1 MFGFVA
7 VLALCF
13 GITLSVK
20 PAQTV
25 QAAQTMSP
33 DGWTVVLETGNNSIR
48 IQNGTTYWT
57 TGEGTYVTPDG
68 IMNYTEINGKTLA
81 QINAE
86 MPGAINVTLQAPG
99 GEIGSFFRVNVN
111 AEYTDFTVKDI
122 VTLVVREGWSHTDSS
137 GTYTIDTDLYFAC
150 TQKGENW
157 MFVTD
162 VVDVSDK
169 LVVSDQ
175 GELNANARTILV
187 ATSGTT
193 YWTSNPRTP
202 NEGNGTKGGPALNT
216 IYINGTSIKEW
227 NTKAYKMLE
236 NGEISDITFG
246 AQQDNIKNGAPYAP
260 IVVLNGTASGLGS
273 IFQTWVPTGYIN
285 GISSFKIGKGF
296 GNLQGTTLYYV
307 SKDVEYVRSGSAFVR
322 VASTVDIT
330 DDLKIRDVQ
339 SINDGTTL
347 YYIGG
352 KDNTQKWTKIYGQNS
367 IAINEHEWKGV
378 TDSSKQGGAVQMSYL
393 AVNGTSIYDI
403 NVSDNGAYGATQG
416 NIASGGKYAP
426 ILAFVTATEIGG
438 AIKLQIPNAYPSG
451 SGVAGD
457 NHKTL
462 AVLKGFY
469 VLDSET
475 NIKYE
480 VTKDVQW
487 DYVDGQWVDHV
498 NLIKTTVTDAR
509 LFGSSS
515 DAFAGVQLADS
526 DYKKAPGTYSG
537 VVKTAKSYAQSANF
551 LSHVLIDDKPL
562 AKPGEAFLNVW
573 GNYGYFT
580 FRPGNNSAT
589 KITILA
595 GCQFPTYMALL
606 TGAKEAYVTTED
618 VTFIK
623 DASGNWVKDEGAK
636 VYTVNFVVDGA
647 TYDTQE
653 ITAKECATMPTAPT
667 KAESDR
673 YTYTF
678 SGWYLNGANFDFATQ
693 ITENITLTAVFQQHL
708 KEGEYDTSISR
719 VTYARDNKNNWMMFR
734 LSDKDYPN
742 AGENYNISVDEDK
755 IAALNLYDKI
765 IVDGYTIRSRIATHG
780 NPTDTSKINLWVDD
794 CFAFRIPGATGTL
807 DGAKKVVIRA
817 GAQFPSYEY
826 AKYGTA
832 AYFVTTEEIIFEYV
846 GADNGRWE
854 RRYTA
859 TFVADGEVVDTIS
872 YLPSQGLTAPAVP
885 EKEGQRGVWEAYTAN
900 GNITVNAVYTEI
912 NFEYADTDVSTFKW
926 DGDNNSYVTFYL
938 TNGENV
944 AQMYGNNT
952 SIKLNIYNLWDNII
966 VTTKNGNVLTLGDV
980 YAGDGG
986 DSWYI
991 SFGNTPSLLVKL
1003 ATAYKR
1009 DGADAIVGV
1018 FVPKGTEFPSF
1029 DKYGEK
1035 AYVTTTSATYE
1046 YNGDNVW
1053 AYVFTES
1060 SIKIPAGF
1068 GDNYV
1073 LSDLYKIGYEKSY
1086 NFADGIETLNNT
1098 EGLSEKEAEA
1108 NYRYG
1113 YVDGTAF
1120 TLTFDMSFTSAT
1132 YYETFNINL
1141 GTEGYGGNKYHFGWR
1156 FYLVRGNDEA
1166 GIVPNICVEYFSNT
1180 SSHGGNIPGSA
1191 NTVLGNSAFV
1201 ANEIYHITIGYRL
1214 VNATTGEVE
1223 VYTAVNQYS
1232 RIDTYVLGGTFVNF
1246 ASYAKTLTMN
1256 LATPSSNGTVT
1267 VSDPFKD
1274 RDTSNKLIIDLGN
1287 NQKQEVNADSF
1298 VLPEVDP
1305 VENNQIGKVFV
1316 GWTTDKENL
1325 STLYPAGYELE
1336 INGNIELY
1344 PVYVGFVMQDGASVR
1359 KANGEGIRFTVLVD
1373 GVSYDA
1379 LGDKIL
1385 ETGVIL
1391 APTSYLANREL
1402 THELGVGY
1410 YVERPTEKWA
1420 VGTGDTR
1427 KFAAA
1432 FLNISADQYSRKF
1445 SARGYLMIQYAGG
1458 VGYVYTDYSE
1468 ENHSRSIYQ
1477 VATMAKNANEE
1488 SEVLDAYVDAV
1499 ADLLVNAELEVSKN
1513 SNVSDEYSVS
1523 KVDINGN
1530 VVTVTLSGSVKTV
1543 VLNGERLVMGYNAK
1557 VLVGGIVYEVSAFKL
1572 STNGSTITFELTKKE
1587 ETLSKDQ
1594 YVNRLNSYL
1603 ARKDYSDIH
1612 YNHVKALVEEAVDA
1626 INASNSANVW
1636 VETYEKAIST
1646 IERVKNAVQH
1656 EANKGE
1662 ETLSA
1667 PVLAKGLGYTVTWNA
1682 VANADYY
1689 IVYDDNDYR
1698 DRVVVMANDEESLVY
1713 EAEVIGNHNVYVIA
1727 HSYYEEYNT
1736 SKPSTTIATPE
1747 VKPVF
1752 SYKAMQDGLYKFD
1765 STQMSTM
1772 GISSLKDLCYFDNSA
1787 KEYFVYYNKNTGW
1800 SPYETARTDWSSP
1813 EEFPAHAQ
1821 RLKDMG
1827 NNVIMVNR
1835 DSVGEYKADDTW
1847 ASSRL
1852 KYIMDTAWSM
1862 GMKVLV
1868 CDEVFYTLSISE
1880 SGAEGAA
1887 TSKKQVSDA
1896 IGVRQGFADYVT
1908 HPAFYGF
1915 SLDDEP
1921 HSSYLSGALTY
1932 TIQALREE
1940 SVKLGVEPFF
1950 LSCLYQADGGGV
1962 SGTLKSYYETW
1973 FNIDGSGIDYIDYL
1987 YVDIYTKHAMGQPTD
2002 RYNKSFSTIYED
2014 FVEPYNYKFYQAI
2027 TAHTQNTD
2035 YVFAVD
2041 EGVLLEQDLYM
2052 SLLYAAAHNVAGYAW
2067 FCYFPISGE
2076 TSGSMVGFDG
2086 NGYGNGIG
2094 NGALKNDDDTGYS
2107 YYNAAKTAGYQFELI
2122 QGLLD
2127 GYEWKSRSV
2136 SGNKLTTTLSNG
2148 TNTATFYVNADVT
2161 QMKNKVTFDEITGN
2175 EFYLVGY
2182 GVGTPE
2188 APYEV
2193 KTNVTSITLYP
2204 GQALIVIS

>member
-1 MFGFVA
+1 
-7 VLALCF
+7 
-13 GITLSVK
+13 
-20 PAQTV
+20 
-25 QAAQTMSP
+25 
-33 DGWTVVLETGNNSIR
+33 
-48 IQNGTTYWT
+48 
-57 TGEGTYVTPDG
+57 
-68 IMNYTEINGKTLA
+68 
-81 QINAE
+81 
-86 MPGAINVTLQAPG
+86 
-99 GEIGSFFRVNVN
+99 
-111 AEYTDFTVKDI
+111 
-122 VTLVVREGWSHTDSS
+122 
-137 GTYTIDTDLYFAC
+137 
-150 TQKGENW
+150 
-157 MFVTD
+157 
-162 VVDVSDK
+162 
-169 LVVSDQ
+169 
-175 GELNANARTILV
+175 
-187 ATSGTT
+187 
-193 YWTSNPRTP
+193 
-202 NEGNGTKGGPALNT
+202 
-216 IYINGTSIKEW
+216 
-227 NTKAYKMLE
+227 
-236 NGEISDITFG
+236 
-246 AQQDNIKNGAPYAP
+246 
-260 IVVLNGTASGLGS
+260 
-273 IFQTWVPTGYIN
+273 
-285 GISSFKIGKGF
+285 
-296 GNLQGTTLYYV
+296 
-307 SKDVEYVRSGSAFVR
+307 
-322 VASTVDIT
+322 
-330 DDLKIRDVQ
+330 
-339 SINDGTTL
+339 
-347 YYIGG
+347 
-352 KDNTQKWTKIYGQNS
+352 
-367 IAINEHEWKGV
+367 
-378 TDSSKQGGAVQMSYL
+378 
-393 AVNGTSIYDI
+393 
-403 NVSDNGAYGATQG
+403 
-416 NIASGGKYAP
+416 
-426 ILAFVTATEIGG
+426 
-438 AIKLQIPNAYPSG
+438 
-451 SGVAGD
+451 
-457 NHKTL
+457 
-462 AVLKGFY
+462 
-469 VLDSET
+469 
-475 NIKYE
+475 
-480 VTKDVQW
+480 
-487 DYVDGQWVDHV
+487 
-498 NLIKTTVTDAR
+498 
-509 LFGSSS
+509 
-515 DAFAGVQLADS
+515 
-526 DYKKAPGTYSG
+526 
-537 VVKTAKSYAQSANF
+537 
-551 LSHVLIDDKPL
+551 
-562 AKPGEAFLNVW
+562 
-573 GNYGYFT
+573 
-580 FRPGNNSAT
+580 
-589 KITILA
+589 
-595 GCQFPTYMALL
+595 
-606 TGAKEAYVTTED
+606 
-618 VTFIK
+618 
-623 DASGNWVKDEGAK
+623 
-636 VYTVNFVVDGA
+636 
-647 TYDTQE
+647 
-653 ITAKECATMPTAPT
+653 MPTAPT

-678 SGWYLNGANFDFATQ
+678 SGWYLNGAKYDFATQ

-708 KEGEYDTSISR
+708 KAGEYETSISR

-742 AGENYNISVDEDK
+742 ASENYNISVDEDK

-780 NPTDTSKINLWVDD
+780 NPTETSKINLWVDD
-794 CFAFRIPGATGTL
+794 CFAFRIPGATGAL

-826 AKYGTA
+826 AKNGAA

-885 EKEGQRGVWEAYTAN
+885 EKEGQRGVWEAYTLN

-944 AQMYGNNT
+944 SQMYGNNT
-952 SIKLNIYNLWDNII
+952 SVKLNIYNLWDNII
-966 VTTKNGNVLTLGDV
+966 VTTKKGNVLTLGDV

-1073 LSDLYKIGYEKSY
+1073 LSDLYKTGYEKSY

-1180 SSHGGNIPGSA
+1180 SSHVGNIPGSA

-1246 ASYAKTLTMN
+1246 ASYAKTLSMN

-1298 VLPEVDP
+1298 VLPEVNP

-1385 ETGVIL
+1385 QTGVIL

-1410 YVERPTEKWA
+1410 YKESPTEKWA

-1432 FLNISADQYSRKF
+1432 FINISADQYSRKF
-1445 SARGYLMIQYAGG
+1445 SARGYLMIQYASG

-1468 ENHSRSIYQ
+1468 ENNSRSIYQ

-1488 SEVLDAYVDAV
+1488 SEVLDMYVDTV

-1513 SNVSDEYSVS
+1513 SKRGKYSVS

-1530 VVTVTLSGSVKTV
+1530 IVTVTLSGSVKTV

-1557 VLVGGIVYEVSAFKL
+1557 VLVGGVVYEVSAFKL
-1572 STNGSTITFELTKKE
+1572 STNGSTITFTLTKKE

-1594 YVNRLNSYL
+1594 YVNKLNSYL

-1612 YNHVKALVEEAVDA
+1612 YNHVKALVEEAVGTIENSNSKDVWKQTYEDA
-1626 INASNSANVW
+1626 I
-1636 VETYEKAIST
+1636 TT

-1698 DRVVVMANDEESLVY
+1698 DRVVVMAKGEESLVY
-1713 EAEVIGNHNVYVIA
+1713 EAEVIGKHNIYVIA

-1736 SKPSTTIATPE
+1736 SKPSNTLATPE

-1752 SYKAMQDGLYKFD
+1752 SYKAMQDGLYKF
-1765 STQMSTM
+1765 SSSQMSTM
-1772 GISSLKDLCYFDNSA
+1772 GISSLKDLCYYDNSA

-1880 SGAEGAA
+1880 SGASGAA
-1887 TSKKQVSDA
+1887 TSKKQVLDA
-1896 IGVRQGFADYVT
+1896 IDARQGFADYVT

-1921 HSSYLSGALTY
+1921 NSDYLTGALTF
-1932 TIQALREE
+1932 TIQALRE
-1940 SVKLGVEPFF
+1940 VCKNTYKVEPFF
-1950 LSCLYQADGGGV
+1950 LSCLYQIQGGGV
-1962 SGTLKSYYETW
+1962 EGGLFESSETKLKNYYDKW
-1973 FNIDGSGIDYIDYL
+1973 FAIDGDGKDYIDYL

-2002 RYNKSFSTIYED
+2002 RYDGSFSVIYDE
-2014 FVEPYNYKFYQAI
+2014 FVSKYDYKFYQAI
-2027 TAHTQNTD
+2027 TAHTQKSTST
-2035 YVFAVD
+2035 
-2041 EGVLLEQDLYM
+2041 GVLLEQDLYM

-2094 NGALKNDDDTGYS
+2094 NGALKNDDNTGYS

-2127 GYEWKSRSV
+2127 GYVWKTRSHDD
-2136 SGNKLTTTLSNG
+2136 GENLLTTTLSNG
-2148 TNTATFYVNADVT
+2148 TKTATFYVNADVEN
-2161 QMKNKVTFDEITGN
+2161 MSDPVTVTASGSEC
-2175 EFYLVGY
+2175 YLVGF
-2182 GVGTPE
+2182 GVGTAA
-2188 APYEV
+2188 APYQTV
-2193 KTNVTSITLYP
+2193 SGSVTLQP
-2204 GQALIVIS
+2204 GQAVICIN